1 MPRLRPE
8 RIQQA
13 AHVIDPVFLNTPQLT
28 FEPLSHELGAE
39 VTLKIETLN
48 PVRSFKGRGTEF
60 YIATLPGDTP
70 LVAASAGNFGQ
81 GLARAAVKRGR
92 GIVMFAAENANP
104 LKIARMRDLGAEVI
118 LAGHDFD
125 AAKAAAREYAER
137 KAFLF
142 VEDGK
147 EPAISEGAGT
157 IALELSSQPFD
168 AILVP
173 VGNGALINGIGT
185 WMRETS
191 PTTKIIGVCAA
202 AAPSMEISWRSGVL
216 QTTQTADTIADGIAV
231 RLPVP
236 EALEDMRHTTDDIV
250 LVTDAHLTEAM
261 QQLLRHTG
269 LLVEPAGAA
278 GVAALIAHRAR
289 FAGQRVATPLCGSN
303 VLPEQV
309 GELVH

>member
-8 RIQQA
+8 RIQEA
-13 AHVIDPVFLNTPQLT
+13 AGVIDPVFLNTPQFT
-28 FEPLSHELGAE
+28 FDPLSRELGAE

-48 PVRSFKGRGTEF
+48 PIRSFKGRGTEF
-60 YIATLPGDTP
+60 YVAALRDETP

-92 GIVMFAAENANP
+92 RIVMFASESANP
-104 LKIARMRDLGAEVI
+104 LKVARMRELGAEVF
-118 LAGHDFD
+118 LSGRDFD
-125 AAKAAAREYAER
+125 AAKAAAREYAGREG
-137 KAFLF
+137 FLF

-157 IALELSSQPFD
+157 IALELSSQSFD

-185 WMRETS
+185 WMKSVS
-191 PTTKIIGVCAA
+191 PATKIIGVCAA
-202 AAPSMEISWRSGVL
+202 EAPSMEISWRTGIM
-216 QTTQTADTIADGIAV
+216 QATETANTIADGIAV

-236 EALEDMRHTTDDIV
+236 EALEEMRHTTDDIL
-250 LVTDAHLTEAM
+250 LVTEAHLKEAM

-278 GVAALIAHRAR
+278 GIAALVAHRAH
-289 FAGQRVATPLCGSN
+289 FAGQRIATPLCGSN
-303 VLPEQV
+303 VLQEQ
-309 GELVH
+309 LS